1 MIGKLKRNSI
11 VSKLDSGVEKHR
23 LVCCLFILLSLLTSQ
38 FFSAHLIGGGE
49 LGHGLGALRHGVLGE
64 FSGKEKSHGS
74 LDLSGGQSGLLAVAG
89 QTRSLKS
96 QALED
101 IVDEGVQDGHAS
113 LGDASVGVNLLQHLV
128 DVRSV
133 GLDLL
138 GLSTSGCFLRGLS
151 SLLSDS
157 GGLCHFD
164 YWGWLYIS
172 IENMN
177 RLVNSNRSV
186 GRLSGKREPHPNS
199 FQFFQFLR

>member
-1 MIGKLKRNSI
+1 M
-11 VSKLDSGVEKHR
+11 
-23 LVCCLFILLSLLTSQ
+23 
-38 FFSAHLIGGGE
+38 
-49 LGHGLGALRHGVLGE
+49 LGE

-157 GGLCHFD
+157 GGLCHFID
-164 YWGWLYIS
+164 WGC
-172 IENMN
+172 
-177 RLVNSNRSV
+177 
-186 GRLSGKREPHPNS
+186 
-199 FQFFQFLR
+199 

>member
-1 MIGKLKRNSI
+1 M
-11 VSKLDSGVEKHR
+11 
-23 LVCCLFILLSLLTSQ
+23 
-38 FFSAHLIGGGE
+38 
-49 LGHGLGALRHGVLGE
+49 LGE

-113 LGDASVGVNLLQHLV
+113 LGDTSVGVNLLQHLV

-157 GGLCHFD
+157 GGLCHFID
-164 YWGWLYIS
+164 WGVVIY
-172 IENMN
+172 
-177 RLVNSNRSV
+177 
-186 GRLSGKREPHPNS
+186 
-199 FQFFQFLR
+199 FD